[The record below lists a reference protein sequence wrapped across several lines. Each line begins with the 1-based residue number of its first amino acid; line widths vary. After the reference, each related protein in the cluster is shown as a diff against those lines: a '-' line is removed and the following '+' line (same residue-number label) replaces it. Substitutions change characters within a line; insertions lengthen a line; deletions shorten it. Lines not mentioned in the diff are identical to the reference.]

1 MRRQRTR
8 TVIERRFWPLLLA
21 AAATAA
27 FLAVNG
33 LTCHHASGPTI
44 KVVASFAG
52 RPLPVEAHLS
62 ALTCG
67 PPMAEGGPVGA
78 AVRVAAW
85 FKRARA
91 TFVLE
96 ERAEGIT
103 LRRYTKLLFDIPVRP
118 DPGLDIVVVDASPLG
133 EVELL
138 VRGMQVPL
146 QPYQSWT
153 GVWAYPLRDELGIC
167 GNPPLFWSLSEDG
180 KLPATVRSGMS
191 RYAFHRYFIT
201 NEVTPQTKGRL
212 LARLGL

>member
-1 MRRQRTR
+1 MRRRRTR
-8 TVIERRFWPLLLA
+8 TVTEKVFWPLLLA
-21 AAATAA
+21 AAMAA
-27 FLAVNG
+27 LLAG
-33 LTCHHASGPTI
+33 SSLTYRRASGPTI
-44 KVVASFAG
+44 KVVASFVG

-62 ALTCG
+62 ALTG
-67 PPMAEGGPVGA
+67 EPPMAEGEPVGA
-78 AVRVAAW
+78 AARVAAW

-103 LRRYTKLLFDIPVRP
+103 LKRYSKLLFDIPVRP
-118 DPGLDIVVVDASPLG
+118 DLDLDIVVVDASPLG

-138 VRGMQVPL
+138 VRGMPVPL
-146 QPYQSWT
+146 RPSQSWT

-180 KLPATVRSGMS
+180 KLPATVRAGMS